1 MLDSSATLL
10 NLILA
15 KGEIMTSRIQDI
27 LVNFRTFLH
36 TRGTDVSMFYKIL
49 YLIDWS
55 LLYSLFI
62 FFELMS
68 IKDNLSV
75 FVRMQAY
82 KA

>member
-1 MLDSSATLL
+1 MLDSSATWL

-15 KGEIMTSRIQDI
+15 KGENMTSRIQDI
-27 LVNFRTFLH
+27 LVKFRTFFH
-36 TRGTDVSMFYKIL
+36 TRGMDVSMLYKIL

-55 LLYSLFI
+55 LLYSLLI

-75 FVRMQAY
+75 FVRMQAN